1 MTILIINLV
10 AAVLFAYLMTK
21 GDKPDTVSDKYKHLT
36 RLLSVVLLIFTAVIV
51 NRKIGFILTSVS
63 VALMPA
69 VLPYVVHDIYKNV
82 MYAKEQKSIVDLLLL
97 LSKWSAVKNDVVF
110 CLNKA
115 DRSNLKQPLKR
126 LIYDAC
132 NRISKGMG
140 VSDALS
146 IFEKEAQSEELRYVM
161 MNIRYAY
168 EKGGDLYSIFKSM
181 ENQFF
186 KLDEE
191 IYRRKIST
199 SKDRYAVYA
208 TILLVLVTFY
218 YFVFKNESVRSFY
231 MSTDSGKLYL
241 ALFAFLFFLGTITT
255 ISAVKQN

>member
-1 MTILIINLV
+1 MIILIINSV
-10 AAVLFAYLMTK
+10 IAVLLAYMINK
-21 GDKPDTVSDKYKHLT
+21 SDRPEGVYDKFRYITGFLSIS
-36 RLLSVVLLIFTAVIV
+36 LLLLVAVIV
-51 NRKIGFILTSVS
+51 NRKIDFFLTSVS

-69 VLPYVVHDIYKNV
+69 VIPYVIYDVCKNI
-82 MYAKEQKSIVDLLLL
+82 MFAKEQKSIVDLLLIM
-97 LSKWSAVKNDVVF
+97 SKWSAVKNDVVF

-115 DRSNLKQPLKR
+115 ARSNIKDPVKR
-126 LIYDAC
+126 LINDVC
-132 NRISKGMG
+132 NRIGSGMS
-140 VSDALS
+140 VTDALS
-146 IFEKEAQSEELRYVM
+146 IFEKEALSEELRYVI

-181 ENQFF
+181 EDQFF

-191 IYRRKIST
+191 LYKRKIST

-208 TILLVLVTFY
+208 TILLVLITFY
-218 YFVFKNESVRSFY
+218 YFVFKNESVMDFY
-231 MSTDSGKLYL
+231 ISTENGKLYL

>member
-1 MTILIINLV
+1 MTILIINSV
-10 AAVLFAYLMTK
+10 TAVLLAYLITK
-21 GDKPDTVSDKYKHLT
+21 SDQPDTVYDKLKYLT
-36 RLLSVVLLIFTAVIV
+36 GFISVTLLLFTAVIV
-51 NRKIGFILTSVS
+51 NRKIDYILTSVS

-69 VLPYVVHDIYKNV
+69 VLPYVVHDVYKNV
-82 MYAKEQKSIVDLLLL
+82 MYAREQKSIVDLLLL
-97 LSKWSAVKNDVVF
+97 MSKWSAVKNDVVF

-115 DRSNLKQPLKR
+115 DRSDLKQPVKR
-126 LIYDAC
+126 LINDAC
-132 NRISKGMG
+132 NRIGRGMG

-191 IYRRKIST
+191 IYKRKIST

-208 TILLVLVTFY
+208 TILLVLITFY
-218 YFVFKNESVRSFY
+218 YFVFKNESVKAFY
-231 MSTDSGKLYL
+231 LSTDSGKLYL
-241 ALFAFLFFLGTITT
+241 ALFAFLFFIGTITT